1 MERKELESLSREALI
16 ERATSLGV
24 VRPRALTVPELIDEI
39 LRLELRGAKRERGWF
54 GRARD
59 LLTSV
64 IDRGLTN
71 ELSRPTEGRPVASA
85 PPPLPTVTLAE
96 IYAAQG
102 HLERAIATLDEVLA
116 KEPAHAEAAS
126 LRERLVAQ
134 LRRTKPS
141 SPPKVVE
148 VVPEPLDAPAALSSG
163 SAELLATAKTP
174 ASLEPVEPP
183 AEAAEPIAET
193 PALSGAIE
201 VAASET
207 TVEAE
212 ATAELEPSLAAG
224 PVEPEPPPL
233 VDLAAEL
240 EDVSFEVDE
249 IVALAVD
256 PHTVYLYWE
265 VKPSTFASARAED
278 PRGSLVVRVLT
289 TVPGEPEPRTVLR
302 DIPVD
307 ALFGELFLHGVPA
320 QANVRVSIGYSSWS
334 GATTIAVGA
343 EVTTGASVEK
353 APSGFAP
360 FAVGSALSTPRAE
373 PSREVSQVRRTWSA
387 AQAPSR
393 PSASDGW
400 EVSEEEAAARAP
412 AGIWRD
418 PGLRVVHTTRFEE
431 TRVLSLGGASEFP
444 RLDVSW
450 HEITHGERLGEL
462 GGISSPMPR
471 PFA

>member
-1 MERKELESLSREALI
+1 MDRKELESLSREALI

-39 LRLELRGAKRERGWF
+39 LRLERRGAKRERGWF

-71 ELSRPTEGRPVASA
+71 ELTRPTEGRPVASA

-102 HLERAIATLDEVLA
+102 HLERAVATLDEVLA
-116 KEPAHAEAAS
+116 KEPAHQEAAA

-148 VVPEPLDAPAALSSG
+148 AIPEPLEPPAGLSSG
-163 SAELLATAKTP
+163 SAELRASP
-174 ASLEPVEPP
+174 ASSTVAA
-183 AEAAEPIAET
+183 AEASPEALVATETTAPLVEEPRVASANDLDET
-193 PALSGAIE
+193 REE
-201 VAASET
+201 VA
-207 TVEAE
+207 
-212 ATAELEPSLAAG
+212 

-233 VDLAAEL
+233 VDLEVESDDAA
-240 EDVSFEVDE
+240 FEVDE

-265 VKPSTFASARAED
+265 VKPSTFAAARADD
-278 PRGSLVVRVLT
+278 PSGSLVVRVLT
-289 TVPGEPEPRTVLR
+289 TSPGEPEPRSVVR

-320 QANVRVSIGYSSWS
+320 QANVRVSIGYSSWA
-334 GATTIAVGA
+334 GGTTIAVGA
-343 EVTTGASVEK
+343 DVTTGGAVEK
-353 APSGFAP
+353 APSGFSP
-360 FAVGSALSTPRAE
+360 FAIGSVLSTPRVE
-373 PSREVSQVRRTWSA
+373 PSRDVSHVRRPWSA
-387 AQAPSR
+387 AQVTAR
-393 PSASDGW
+393 PSVDQGW
-400 EVSEEEAAARAP
+400 DASEEEAAARAP
-412 AGIWRD
+412 AGIWLD
-418 PGLRVVHTTRFEE
+418 PELRVVHTTRFEE
-431 TRVLSLGGASEFP
+431 TRVLSLGGASELP

-450 HEITHGERLGEL
+450 HEITHGEEL
-462 GGISSPMPR
+462 AGFGGISSPMPR
-471 PFA
+471 PIA